1 MSLEANEEVGMKIT
15 MIVNISEIGKAYN
28 KYMINHNLHYTRY
41 IEHILKLYS
50 VKISFSN
57 SLVRYRKF

>member
-1 MSLEANEEVGMKIT
+1 MSLDANEEVGNGDNNDCKY
-15 MIVNISEIGKAYN
+15 SEIGKAYN

-57 SLVRYRKF
+57 SLVRYRRF